1 MQYNIVEFF
10 VGAGGS
16 HLGFMQEGFNTLY
29 ANDFDTNALQTLK
42 HNNKK
47 HLKNAII
54 DSTDIT
60 QLNPKELKKKLDS
73 SVDVMFGGLFARAF
87 L

>member
-1 MQYNIVEFF
+1 
-10 VGAGGS
+10 
-16 HLGFMQEGFNTLY
+16 MQEGFNTLY
-29 ANDFDTNALQTLK
+29 ANDFDINALQTLK